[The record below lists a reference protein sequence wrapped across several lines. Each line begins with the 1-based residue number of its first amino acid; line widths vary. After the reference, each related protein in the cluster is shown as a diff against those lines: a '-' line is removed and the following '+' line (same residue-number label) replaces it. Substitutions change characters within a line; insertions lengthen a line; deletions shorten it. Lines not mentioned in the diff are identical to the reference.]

1 MRFVTR
7 FFPPLAA
14 LAMITTASA
23 CSDATSPGGPNDG
36 GLASAAA
43 VVDSAIGEGGVT
55 RIEIELFPGE
65 LVAREVHVE
74 NDDAEEKIVTAVT
87 AIDPA
92 QGRLSLELGGL
103 AVWYGAGTRFRTE
116 SESHAGREAWE
127 ARVQSEIAAGR
138 QPLIEARRSPSRT
151 PQSPDDPTFVAA
163 DLRLEDEPDEPK
175 IEIYVD
181 RDNLVGGDGVSEAV
195 IRVLGLSIRVNDRTR
210 LGPDDDGG
218 VGQPAGSVEFEMPVS
233 AVDAVGG
240 TLTLSS
246 GTVVRVTPVTT
257 ISSEG
262 DLLTLEATANA
273 VGQGRPVRAE
283 GRGTVETA
291 GPPTVIAGST
301 LKIEVD
307 D

>member
-7 FFPPLAA
+7 IFPPLAA
-14 LAMITTASA
+14 LAMTTTASA
-23 CSDATSPGGPNDG
+23 CSDATSPAGPKDG

-74 NDDAEEKIVTAVT
+74 NDDAEEKIVAAVT
-87 AIDPA
+87 AIDPG
-92 QGRLSLELGGL
+92 QGTLSLELGGL
-103 AVWYGAGTRFRTE
+103 TVSYGVGTRFRTE

-127 ARVQSEIAAGR
+127 ARVQSEVAAGR
-138 QPLIEARRSPSRT
+138 RPLIEARRSPNRA

-163 DLRLEDEPDEPK
+163 DLRLEEPDEPK

-195 IRVLGLSIRVNDRTR
+195 IRVLGLSITVNDRTR

-218 VGQPAGSVEFEMPVS
+218 AGQPAGSVEFEMPVS

-240 TLTLSS
+240 TLTLSN
-246 GTVVRVTPVTT
+246 GTVVRVTPATT
-257 ISSEG
+257 ISAEG

-283 GRGTVETA
+283 GRGTVESA
-291 GPPTVIAGST
+291 GPPAVIAGST